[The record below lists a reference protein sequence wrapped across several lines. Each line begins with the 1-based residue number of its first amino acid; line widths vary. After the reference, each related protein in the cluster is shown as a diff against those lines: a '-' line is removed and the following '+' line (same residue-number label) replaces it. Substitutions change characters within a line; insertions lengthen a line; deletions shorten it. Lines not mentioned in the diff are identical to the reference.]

1 LKDKILKNRKVKS
14 NSIALSDYPLVSI
27 GMPVYNSELTVD
39 KAIESVISQDYKN
52 IELIISD
59 NASSDETEKICRSFA
74 KKDSRIKY
82 FRNKQNIGPLLNF
95 QFVLNESKGD
105 YFMWAAG
112 DDIRTLG
119 FVSTNLKV
127 LLNHPHIV
135 ASNSPNIMGW
145 EYGPESRIIQFP
157 LLGDKKSRFKIF
169 LKNAG
174 DSHALFYS
182 LMRSEVIKR
191 YPFPKKDFWALDW
204 HIVLFLASYGEINR
218 TSSEMTMFGTNGVSS
233 NQKSAYK
240 SAGVNGLARILPFL
254 VFSKKTTTLIES
266 WSKKDSIPIYFLI
279 IKLNIR
285 TMLLEYHNI
294 RCYLADLKDILI
306 KSFKKLIISR

>member
-1 LKDKILKNRKVKS
+1 MKNKKVTG
-14 NSIALSDYPLVSI
+14 NTPTRSDNPLVSI
-27 GMPVYNSELTVD
+27 GMPLYNSERTVV
-39 KAIESVISQDYKN
+39 KAIQSIISQDYKN

-74 KKDSRIKY
+74 EKDSRIKY
-82 FRNKQNIGPLLNF
+82 FRNKLNIGPLFNF
-95 QFVLNESKGD
+95 QFVLNESRGD

-119 FVSTNLKV
+119 FISNNLKI
-127 LLNHPHIV
+127 LLHHPHIV
-135 ASNSPNIMGW
+135 ASSSPNIMGW
-145 EYGPESRIIQFP
+145 DYSPDSRIIQFS
-157 LLGDKKSRFKIF
+157 LLGDKKSRFKEF
-169 LKNAG
+169 FKNAG

-191 YPFPKKDFWALDW
+191 YPFPKKDFWAFDW
-204 HIVLFLASYGEINR
+204 HVVLFLASCGEINR
-218 TSSEMTMFGTNGVSS
+218 TNAELTMFGANGISS

-240 SAGVNGLARILPFL
+240 SVGVNGLARILPFL
-254 VFSKKTTTLIES
+254 IFSQRTSTLMKS

-285 TMLLEYHNI
+285 SILLRYHSI
-294 RCYLADLKDILI
+294 RFYLTELKTILI
-306 KSFKKLIISR
+306 RKVLKNQ